1 MILPG
6 SNVDRLRRIHKARQ
20 SDRPVRANPMAVA
33 LDKSKSIDE
42 RRAALTSA
50 LGLWHTHPG
59 QPRHRHPNAGD
70 FHTHDWTRPVL

>member
-33 LDKSKSIDE
+33 LDTSKSIDE
-42 RRAALTSA
+42 RRAALVSA
-50 LGLWHTHPG
+50 LGWWHTHPG
-59 QPRHRHPNAGD
+59 HARHRHPNAGD
-70 FHTHDWTRPVL
+70 FHTHDD